1 MRDVETEQ
9 LLYRVT
15 WQVSKG
21 ARLGDYRFLYLMF
34 GNLAKKFIMAIQ
46 MHFIIKLHLICFRLK
61 CN

>member
-1 MRDVETEQ
+1 MGDVEREQ
-9 LLYRVT
+9 LLYKVT

-21 ARLGDYRFLYLMF
+21 ARERDYRFFYLMF
-34 GNLAKKFIMAIQ
+34 GNLAKNFIMAIE